1 MTKEKF
7 EQTFGLIKGALTYD
21 DFRNV
26 DIVIE
31 VSRNIIEYTTANH
44 QLKFN
49 GEAI

>member
-31 VSRNIIEYTTANH
+31 VSLNIIEYMR
-44 QLKFN
+44 
-49 GEAI
+49 IYP